1 MRVSHTF
8 PVVDCTAACCDLSSC
23 DLAWWFEGHC
33 YLVSCP
39 HKENCEPKKMG
50 PIRSY
55 LTFVLRPVQRPAQL
69 LDYGDMMLNRGSPSG
84 IWGDSPEDI
93 RKDLPFLGKDW
104 GLGAMSEYSDDYR
117 ELEKDL
123 LQPNGKQ
130 EPRGSAEYMDWGLL
144 PGSEGGFNSS
154 VGDSPEVPA
163 ETQQDPELR
172 YLNESAST
180 PAPKLPERSVLLPL
194 PTTPSSGELL
204 EKEKASEL
212 QEQSSNSSGKEVL
225 MPSHSHPPASL
236 ELSSATVEKSPVLTV
251 TLGSTEHSI
260 PTPPS
265 STAPSGST
273 PSELPISPTTA
284 PRTVKELMVSAGDN
298 LIITLPDNEVE
309 LKAFVVPAPP
319 AETTYSYEWSLISHP
334 IDYQG
339 EIKQG
344 HMQTLN
350 LSQLSVEIGRAH
362 V

>member
-104 GLGAMSEYSDDYR
+104 GLGEMSEYSDDYR

-163 ETQQDPELR
+163 ETQQDPELH

-194 PTTPSSGELL
+194 LTTPSSGELL
-204 EKEKASEL
+204 EKEKASQL
-212 QEQSSNSSGKEVL
+212 QEQSSNSSGKEVGVFR
-225 MPSHSHPPASL
+225 MC
-236 ELSSATVEKSPVLTV
+236 
-251 TLGSTEHSI
+251 LGV
-260 PTPPS
+260 
-265 STAPSGST
+265 GW
-273 PSELPISPTTA
+273 
-284 PRTVKELMVSAGDN
+284 
-298 LIITLPDNEVE
+298 
-309 LKAFVVPAPP
+309 
-319 AETTYSYEWSLISHP
+319 AEW
-334 IDYQG
+334 
-339 EIKQG
+339 
-344 HMQTLN
+344 
-350 LSQLSVEIGRAH
+350 GRAQEGLNFRSQALIQA